1 MDKERRKQLQESYK
15 NRKPPMG
22 VIAFTCRETDESF
35 LCACTDTKAGFNRS
49 LLQLSIGSHPNK
61 RLQELWKQYGEAGF
75 EQRVIEALDYEHPE
89 DDHREDLET
98 LLDLCLA
105 RDDKAVKM
113 YG

>member
-1 MDKERRKQLQESYK
+1 MDKERKRQLQEACK

-22 VIAFTCRETDESF
+22 VIAFTCRETGESF
-35 LCACTDTKAGFNRS
+35 LAASTDTKAGFNRS
-49 LLQLSIGSHPNK
+49 LLQLGIGSHPNK

-75 EQRVIEALDYEHPE
+75 EQRVAEELDYENAE
-89 DDHREDLET
+89 DDHREDLDT

-113 YG
+113 YK